1 ESNGLTSA
9 LVEDLPEVSKQQM
22 FQMTENTSEIN
33 TQAEY
38 DELAL
43 QLASH
48 FITLHTQNIKAT
60 SAPNYKNPKTSMPT
74 SATPSKCLRTSSRT
88 FVLPNSKRING
99 LGAVTPATSPSA
111 LCSEVLP
118 LSAEVSRA
126 QVDRES
132 KLNRIV
138 AARFIHS
145 NVSISIQHKSFHPP
159 VEILEM
165 LLQKLED

>member
-43 QLASH
+43 QLA
-48 FITLHTQNIKAT
+48 T
-60 SAPNYKNPKTSMPT
+60 
-74 SATPSKCLRTSSRT
+74 TPSKCLRTSSRT

-165 LLQKLED
+165 LLQKLEDR